1 MEKRI
6 EDIVRHSQGW
16 EINRC
21 ASFYPNLSI
30 VYGFKP
36 EHLGDSF
43 SKVYKNIYEERKRFP
58 KGTVENQSLKII
70 LNGSYGKLGDEYS
83 FLLDKK
89 PQLEI
94 CINGQLLLMMLIE
107 KLMKIPELEVIQA
120 NTRQNWCSKTYLTA
134 GNSLHS

>member
-36 EHLGDSF
+36 EHLGDAF
-43 SKVYKNIYEERKRFP
+43 SKVYSDIYQQRKRFP
-58 KGTVENQSLKII
+58 KGSVENQSLKIV
-70 LNGSYGKLGDEYS
+70 LNGSYGKLGDEFS

-89 PQLEI
+89 PQLQI
-94 CINGQLLLMMLIE
+94 CINGQLLLMMLAE
-107 KLMKIPELEVIQA
+107 KLMTITDLKIIQC
-120 NTRQNWCSKTYLTA
+120 NTK
-134 GNSLHS
+134 